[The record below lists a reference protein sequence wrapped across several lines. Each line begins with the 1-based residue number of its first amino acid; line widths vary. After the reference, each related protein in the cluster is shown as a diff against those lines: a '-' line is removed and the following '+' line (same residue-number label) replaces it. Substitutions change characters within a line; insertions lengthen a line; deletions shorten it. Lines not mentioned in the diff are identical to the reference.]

1 MKKRGKISLT
11 IIIFIVGLLTFLFMP
26 LSSERFKIE
35 FDQEKIDYKKR
46 FLAKA
51 TSAPGSGKPVPN
63 IIIITADDLGKTDIS
78 LYGGKTVDTPN
89 IDTIGHEGVIFTEAY
104 CNSPICSPSR
114 AGMLTGRYVQ
124 RYGYELQPQD
134 RYPKYRLGYYAFR
147 YFMDLGDGWVVA
159 DQNGYPRQ
167 EDIDK
172 QGLPPSEITLGEL
185 LKSRGYNTGI
195 IGKWHLGH
203 NEPFLPNNRGFGY
216 QYGFYEAFSLYAP
229 IDSSDIINHRHDY
242 FASKHIWGKGRAG
255 TCAIR
260 RNDKVIEEKEY
271 LTQKIASEAVQYLEA
286 HKNKPFF
293 LYVPFNAPHTP
304 FQATK
309 EYFEK
314 FSHIE
319 DRNKR
324 VYYSMIAALDD
335 AVGKITKKV
344 KELGLEETTII
355 FFASD
360 NGGAV
365 YTGATDNAPLKG
377 GKFSNFEGGL
387 NIPCMVK
394 WKGKLPEGKHFH
406 EPISLMDF
414 FVTSVE
420 ISGSPLPADREYDGV
435 NLLPFIT
442 GEKGGVPHKDMYWR
456 SGYNK
461 AIRKGDWKLIMNE
474 RDGSTI
480 LYNLKDDKVEK
491 KNIAASHPEIVK
503 DLKRDHKEWEKK
515 LADPLWPGVMDF
527 RFQIGDEVYYFAL

>member
-1 MKKRGKISLT
+1 MKRVLLT
-11 IIIFIVGLLTFLFMP
+11 VIIVIVGLLIYLFMP
-26 LSSERFKIE
+26 LSSKQYKIE
-35 FDQEKIDYKKR
+35 FDQEKINYKQK
-46 FLAKA
+46 FLSKA
-51 TSAPGSGKPVPN
+51 SSSHGSGKSVPN

-89 IDTIGHEGVIFTEAY
+89 IDTIGDEGIIFTEAY

-124 RYGYELQPQD
+124 RYGYELQPHD
-134 RYPKYRLGYYAFR
+134 RYPKNRLEYLIVR
-147 YFMDLGDGWVVA
+147 HFMDRGDWIVA
-159 DQNGYPRQ
+159 EHNGYPLQ

-172 QGLPPSEITLGEL
+172 QGVPPSEITLGEL
-185 LKSRGYNTGI
+185 LKSRGYKTGI

-203 NEPFLPNNRGFGY
+203 NEPFLPNNRGFEY

-229 IDSSDIINHRHDY
+229 VDSPDIINHRHDY
-242 FASKHIWGKGRAG
+242 SASKHIWGKGRSD

-260 RNDKVIEEKEY
+260 RNNEVIEEKEY
-271 LTQKIASEAVQYLEA
+271 LTQKIAAEAVRYLVA
-286 HKNKPFF
+286 HKDEPFF

-304 FQATK
+304 FQVTK
-309 EYFEK
+309 EYFDK
-314 FSHIE
+314 FSHVK

-324 VYYSMIAALDD
+324 VYYAMIAALDD
-335 AVGKITKKV
+335 AVGEITNKV
-344 KELGLEETTII
+344 KELDIEEKTII

-377 GKFSNFEGGL
+377 GKLSNFEGGL

-406 EPISLMDF
+406 EPVSLMDL
-414 FVTSVE
+414 FVTSAE
-420 ISGSPLPADREYDGV
+420 ISGSTLPDDRQYEGV
-435 NLLPFIT
+435 NLIPYVT
-442 GEKGGVPHKDMYWR
+442 GENDGIPHEALYWR

-461 AIRKGDWKLIMNE
+461 AIRRGQWKLIMNE
-474 RDGSTI
+474 RDEITI

-491 KNIAASHPEIVK
+491 KNIAASHPEIVEN
-503 DLKRDHKEWEKK
+503 LKKEHKAWEEK
-515 LADPLWPGVMDF
+515 LGEPAWPRILDF
-527 RFQIGDEVYYFAL
+527 RFRIGDEVYFYAI